1 MKLIKKLEKELMT
14 STLFL
19 YLVFI
24 IAVFNVILLVQLK
37 FYVYVV
43 LFIVLS
49 LVTYSCFNQK
59 NMIMVLLVP
68 IIMINL
74 ILFIRNIFVLEY
86 NYNNYHKVIDGF
98 KVYSKEDGKYGNIGS
113 GK

>member
-1 MKLIKKLEKELMT
+1 MKLIKNLEKELMT

-19 YLVFI
+19 YLVFF
-24 IAVFNVILLVQLK
+24 IAIFNILLLVQLK

-49 LVTYSCFNQK
+49 LVTYSGFNQK

-68 IIMINL
+68 IISINL

-86 NYNNYHKVIDGF
+86 NYNNYHKVI
-98 KVYSKEDGKYGNIGS
+98 EGNQEYL
-113 GK
+113 

>member
-1 MKLIKKLEKELMT
+1 MKLIKNLEKELMT

-19 YLVFI
+19 YLVFF
-24 IAVFNVILLVQLK
+24 IAIFNILLLVQLK

-49 LVTYSCFNQK
+49 LVTYSSFNQK

-68 IIMINL
+68 IISINL

-86 NYNNYHKVIDGF
+86 NYNNYHKVI
-98 KVYSKEDGKYGNIGS
+98 EGNQEYL
-113 GK
+113 